1 MKLYDVIRKDYKDKG
16 IADPEPLPVYKKP
29 IPPRRANNGNSTGP
43 RSSWKKIMVIA
54 GALIFIALL
63 YLVGVLFVHA
73 DVVITQRQIP
83 FSLQNTQI
91 DLANQTTAVPGTLS
105 FQTMVVTDSVSREVF
120 GSAMTTSTTKA
131 AGKAVIFN
139 QYSKSSETVRSGT
152 TLTGAN
158 GESYITQSTVSVPGY
173 TGSGSAKTAGS
184 ASVSIV
190 AAAAGPA
197 YNSDGTTFT
206 ISGWS
211 GSNAKVFFA
220 SSAGSITG
228 GQNGAMNTLSAGDQQ
243 QTLATLQADLTEKLS
258 RETSGQIPDNLIT
271 FPSLQFLTIN
281 SSDTVLSGSNIQ
293 FPATLEGTMVSYLL
307 PRDLFEQ
314 AIASKAIT
322 DQIYPNVSIPDFGG
336 LQIEP
341 VSDIPTDPSDT
352 PASITISVSGQGTI
366 ITQVSADAIQRALIG
381 ISAGSFNSALSGI
394 PEIDTAQFTLY
405 PFWAPYFPYKASRI
419 NVQIN

>member
-1 MKLYDVIRKDYKDKG
+1 
-16 IADPEPLPVYKKP
+16 
-29 IPPRRANNGNSTGP
+29 
-43 RSSWKKIMVIA
+43 
-54 GALIFIALL
+54 
-63 YLVGVLFVHA
+63 
-73 DVVITQRQIP
+73 
-83 FSLQNTQI
+83 LQNTQI